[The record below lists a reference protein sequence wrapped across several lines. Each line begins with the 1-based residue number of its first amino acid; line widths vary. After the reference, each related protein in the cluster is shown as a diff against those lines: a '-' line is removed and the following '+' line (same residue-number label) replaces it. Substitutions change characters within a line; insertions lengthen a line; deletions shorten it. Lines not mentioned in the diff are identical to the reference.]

1 MTNSTPICPSYSIS
15 VAPAERLIEAMNNK
29 TGLGLLALDDAY
41 GLDKNDKGFILPADY
56 LEDNLPTFIIE
67 KAVKNYGEK
76 LTLVDLYDNQD
87 EFGAVMPDTLMI
99 TLSSEQ
105 VATLK
110 NEIKQVLSVLLGI
123 HSLDD
128 YRAFSE
134 RVRHANNSYARL
146 GRMSFSLDNSNFEL
160 DSEVEN
166 GEHVEVV
173 EFRYRTNV
181 SLHIDT
187 SEYYFHFSDMKDFAV
202 NVTLSVDARD
212 FNGKS
217 YVEIYTGMGTLVEAV
232 FK

>member
-1 MTNSTPICPSYSIS
+1 MH
-15 VAPAERLIEAMNNK
+15 V
-29 TGLGLLALDDAY
+29 
-41 GLDKNDKGFILPADY
+41 
-56 LEDNLPTFIIE
+56 
-67 KAVKNYGEK
+67 
-76 LTLVDLYDNQD
+76 
-87 EFGAVMPDTLMI
+87 
-99 TLSSEQ
+99 
-105 VATLK
+105 
-110 NEIKQVLSVLLGI
+110 
-123 HSLDD
+123 
-128 YRAFSE
+128 
-134 RVRHANNSYARL
+134 
-146 GRMSFSLDNSNFEL
+146 L

>member
-1 MTNSTPICPSYSIS
+1 MTNSTQKT
-15 VAPAERLIEAMNNK
+15 PAYVLSNSPAQCLFEAMNNK
-29 TGLGLLALDDAY
+29 TGLGLLAIDDAY
-41 GLDKNDKGFILPADY
+41 DLEKNDNGFILPANY
-56 LEDNLPTFIIE
+56 LEDSLPNSIIE
-67 KAVKNYGEK
+67 RAVNNYGEK
-76 LTLVDLYDNQD
+76 LSLVDLYDNQD
-87 EFGAVMPDTLMI
+87 EFGAVMPDALMM

-110 NEIKQVLSVLLGI
+110 TDIKQVLSVLLGI

-134 RVRHANNSYARL
+134 RIRKANNNYYRL
-146 GRMSFSLDNSNFEL
+146 GRMSFSLNNSSFEV

-181 SLHIDT
+181 SLEIDT
-187 SEYYFHFSDMKDFAV
+187 SEYYFRYSDIKDFAV